1 MNKNKIYKIANE
13 VLDSYYVEGI
23 KNEDL
28 LSYLN
33 KSEDNFNYIY
43 NKTLKK
49 CNMDQLEVNE
59 ESVKDIIK
67 DIIRDRIAF
76 LNDANGIGKA

>member
-1 MNKNKIYKIANE
+1 MNTNRVYKIANE

-49 CNMDQLEVNE
+49 CNMDQLEINE
-59 ESVKDIIK
+59 ESVKTIIK
-67 DIIRDRIAF
+67 DIIRDRVAF
-76 LNDANGIGKA
+76 FNDAAKNR